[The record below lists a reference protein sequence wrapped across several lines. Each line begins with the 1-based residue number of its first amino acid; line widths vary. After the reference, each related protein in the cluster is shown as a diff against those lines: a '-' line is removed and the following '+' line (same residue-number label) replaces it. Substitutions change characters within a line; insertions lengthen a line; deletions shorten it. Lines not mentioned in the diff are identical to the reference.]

1 MAERAPRE
9 RDAPHVSRMAAHQ
22 SALALLNELISEL
35 PQRPVAAGKASS
47 PPPTAAK
54 PSVAKAKAAAAKAP
68 AAAKAEAAASAA
80 AAPSSCSEDEL
91 PATVALYQTDTYL
104 LTSDATVL
112 AVEPLDGGEGWAVV
126 LDQTVFHPQGG
137 GQPADVGTLE
147 GESGAP
153 FAVSMVRKGSTG
165 VVRHEGASPTPP
177 PFTAGSR
184 VRCAVSE
191 QARLLNARVHSAG
204 HLIDVAMTNSGMA
217 SRLRPTKGYHFTPG
231 SYVEYEGDKLDV
243 PERDAL
249 LAKLQASMDQLVAQS
264 IDTKVQSVDAQQLGS
279 VCPPNAIP
287 ADKSMWGSGWVRVVC
302 VGGLGCPC
310 GGTHVANTSELR
322 TVTVGAIKSK
332 GKVTRVSYTVS

>member
-1 MAERAPRE
+1 MLAPDECADDFAMVAR
-9 RDAPHVSRMAAHQ
+9 Q
-22 SALALLNELISEL
+22 SALALLNVLISEL
-35 PQRPVAAGKASS
+35 PQRPAPIAGEAS

-54 PSVAKAKAAAAKAP
+54 PSVANAKAAAAKAP
-68 AAAKAEAAASAA
+68 AKAAAPKAEAAAPAAKAPAKAAAPKAEAAAPAA
-80 AAPSSCSEDEL
+80 AAPTSCSEDLL

-104 LTSDATVL
+104 LTSDAIVL
-112 AVEPLDGGEGWAVV
+112 AVEQLDGGEGWAVV

-153 FAVSMVRKGSTG
+153 FAVSMVKKGPTG
-165 VVRHEGASPTPP
+165 VVRHEGASPKLP
-177 PFTAGSR
+177 PFAAGSR

-249 LAKLQASMDQLVAQS
+249 LAKLQ
-264 IDTKVQSVDAQQLGS
+264 
-279 VCPPNAIP
+279 VCMCMRMCI
-287 ADKSMWGSGWVRVVC
+287 
-302 VGGLGCPC
+302 
-310 GGTHVANTSELR
+310 
-322 TVTVGAIKSK
+322 
-332 GKVTRVSYTVS
+332 

>member
-1 MAERAPRE
+1 MVAR
-9 RDAPHVSRMAAHQ
+9 Q

-35 PQRPVAAGKASS
+35 PQRPAPITGKAIS
-47 PPPTAAK
+47 PPPSATK

-68 AAAKAEAAASAA
+68 AKATAPKAEAAAPAA
-80 AAPSSCSEDEL
+80 AAPTSCSEDLL

-104 LTSDATVL
+104 LTSDAIVL

-322 TVTVGAIKSK
+322 AVTVGAIKSK

>member
-1 MAERAPRE
+1 MLAPDECADDFAMVAR
-9 RDAPHVSRMAAHQ
+9 Q

-35 PQRPVAAGKASS
+35 PQRPAPITGKAIS

-68 AAAKAEAAASAA
+68 AKATAPKAEAAAPAA
-80 AAPSSCSEDEL
+80 AAPTSCSEDLL

-104 LTSDATVL
+104 LTSDAIVL

-153 FAVSMVRKGSTG
+153 FAVSMVKKGKTG
-165 VVRHEGASPTPP
+165 VVRHEGASPTLP
-177 PFTAGSR
+177 PFAAGSR
-184 VRCAVSE
+184 VRCAVNG

-249 LAKLQASMDQLVAQS
+249 LAKLQ
-264 IDTKVQSVDAQQLGS
+264 
-279 VCPPNAIP
+279 VCMCMRMCI
-287 ADKSMWGSGWVRVVC
+287 
-302 VGGLGCPC
+302 
-310 GGTHVANTSELR
+310 
-322 TVTVGAIKSK
+322 
-332 GKVTRVSYTVS
+332 